1 MTATDIGFALSP
13 RLNAAGRLEDMALG
27 IELLLTEDW
36 TRARAIAAM
45 LEEIN
50 VVRRVVQQG
59 MSDDAEQAVAQ
70 AMAQSGGVLPMAVC
84 LFDPDWHPGVIGLVA
99 SKMKD
104 KCSTV
109 RWWL

>member
-1 MTATDIGFALSP
+1 
-13 RLNAAGRLEDMALG
+13 
-27 IELLLTEDW
+27 
-36 TRARAIAAM
+36 M

-50 VVRRVVQQG
+50 AARRVVQQG

-70 AMAQSGGVLPMAVC
+70 AMAQSGGMLPMAVC

-104 KCSTV
+104 KMHRPVVALAPAEPEVQCCEGRHGRSQDCISAMYWWRSTV
-109 RWWL
+109 VIPG